1 MTADAMTIPKDNQC
15 CGGAEVAEEIQHSH
29 VDNEA
34 IGAEEPGNGSCR
46 HARYRI
52 NEEAQHEVFQ

>member
-1 MTADAMTIPKDNQC
+1 MTIPKDNQC

-34 IGAEEPGNGSCR
+34 IGAEEPANGSCR